1 LPGFTFSKF
10 KMKTVFLF
18 AVLVSAVLSS
28 GCSMFQNQ
36 PGTVR
41 PAIRAGAKNII
52 TPDLSLSAKVVSVSL
67 IGRFVVLS
75 FPARQMP
82 NLQQTMFLYRD
93 GLKVAE
99 VKITGPQQ
107 EDNIVADLVFGEA
120 NVGDIVRDQ

>member
-1 LPGFTFSKF
+1 
-10 KMKTVFLF
+10 MKTVFLF

-41 PAIRAGAKNII
+41 AGVENII